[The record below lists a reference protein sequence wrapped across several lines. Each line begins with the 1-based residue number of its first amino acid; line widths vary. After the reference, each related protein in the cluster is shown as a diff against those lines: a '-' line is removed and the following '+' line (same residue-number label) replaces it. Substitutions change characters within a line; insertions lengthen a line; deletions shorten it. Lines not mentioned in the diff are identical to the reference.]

1 MALDIIFEVLLI
13 WHVGSIVAWF
23 GSGILFISVI
33 SPSLSKMSAPA
44 RGEFISMTLPKY
56 LDFVTRVGA
65 SAVVAGVVLFAYD
78 SSVPSEMLSNSGFL
92 SISIGALLGLVAYI
106 AVVAI
111 ARPTG
116 KKMAALV
123 GQMAKSPSEGTT
135 GEMASLHKRLT
146 MGARLGIV
154 FLSLAL
160 ILMLVG
166 ANI

>member
-1 MALDIIFEVLLI
+1 MTLDIIFEVLLI

-33 SPSLSKMSAPA
+33 SPSLSKMSPSA
-44 RGEFISMTLPKY
+44 RGESISMILPRY
-56 LDFVTRVGA
+56 LDFVTRAGA
-65 SAVVAGVVLFAYD
+65 SAVVAGIVLFAYD
-78 SSVPSEMLSNSGFL
+78 MYVPSAVLSNSGFL
-92 SISIGALLGLVAYI
+92 SISIGALLGLIAFI
-106 AVVAI
+106 AVLAI

-116 KKMAALV
+116 KKMVALM
-123 GQMAKSPSEGTT
+123 GQMAKSPSEGMA
-135 GEMASLHKRLT
+135 GEMATLHRKLT

>member
-1 MALDIIFEVLLI
+1 MAIDIIFEILLI

-23 GSGILFISVI
+23 GAGILFISVI
-33 SPSLSKMSAPA
+33 SPSLNKMSAPA
-44 RGEFISMTLPKY
+44 RGEFVSMTLPRY
-56 LDFVTRVGA
+56 LDFVTRTGA
-65 SAVVAGVVLFAYD
+65 SAVVAGIVLFAYD
-78 SSVPSEMLSNSGFL
+78 DSVSSAMLSNSGFL
-92 SISIGALLGLVAYI
+92 SISIGALLGLIAFI
-106 AVVAI
+106 AVLAI

-116 KKMAALV
+116 KKMVALM
-123 GQMAKSPSEGTT
+123 GQMAKSPSEGMA
-135 GEMASLHKRLT
+135 GEMASLQRKLN